1 MPRYAYR
8 VPHSPLSS
16 KPASCSGTSLIWGVD
31 NRYCPV
37 IFSLPVVAAAA
48 TCTAI
53 KIGKDKDKGD
63 DAEAWTTPGTILLS
77 DESHCCCMSQPG
89 IAGE

>member
-1 MPRYAYR
+1 M
-8 VPHSPLSS
+8 
-16 KPASCSGTSLIWGVD
+16 
-31 NRYCPV
+31 
-37 IFSLPVVAAAA
+37 AAAA

-63 DAEAWTTPGTILLS
+63 DAEAWTTPWTILFS
-77 DESHCCCMSQPG
+77 DDSHCCCMSQPG